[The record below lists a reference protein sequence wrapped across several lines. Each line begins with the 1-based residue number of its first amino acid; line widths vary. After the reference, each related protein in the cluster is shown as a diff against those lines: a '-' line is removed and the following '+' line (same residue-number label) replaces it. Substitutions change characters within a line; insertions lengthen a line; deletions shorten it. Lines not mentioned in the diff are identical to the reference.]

1 MPLPLPL
8 SFAAA
13 PPTLSYG
20 QKVPVVAEL
29 LRSPRRVEGGR
40 DNLVGGIEGFAGN
53 LGAQSAANPG

>member
-1 MPLPLPL
+1 M
-8 SFAAA
+8 
-13 PPTLSYG
+13 
-20 QKVPVVAEL
+20 VAEL